1 MHVGRAVALPFFYE
15 GERMEYLVQ
24 LLIILGFTFAGE
36 ALSRLIP
43 LPIPAAVY
51 ELVLLFLGLRTGLVK
66 TEKIQTVG
74 NWLIAIMGIFFV
86 APVVNLMDSWAAVKE
101 TLVPVLVIV
110 VVSTVAVFAAAGIL
124 TQRLGKKGDTH
135 D

>member
-1 MHVGRAVALPFFYE
+1 
-15 GERMEYLVQ
+15 MEYLAQ

-36 ALSRLIP
+36 ACSRLIP

-51 ELVLLFLGLRTGLVK
+51 GLVLLFLGLRVGIVK
-66 TEKIQTVG
+66 AEKIKTVG

-86 APVVNLMDSWAAVKE
+86 APVVNLLDSWSAVKDV
-101 TLVPVLVIV
+101 LLPVLVIV
-110 VVSTVAVFAAAGIL
+110 LASTVAVFAVAGIL
-124 TQRLGKKGDTH
+124 TQRLGKKGGKH

>member
-1 MHVGRAVALPFFYE
+1 MSVIEMFAL
-15 GERMEYLVQ
+15 G
-24 LLIILGFTFAGE
+24 
-36 ALSRLIP
+36 
-43 LPIPAAVY
+43 
-51 ELVLLFLGLRTGLVK
+51 LVLLFLGLRTGLVK

>member
-1 MHVGRAVALPFFYE
+1 
-15 GERMEYLVQ
+15 MEYLLQ

-51 ELVLLFLGLRTGLVK
+51 GLVLLFLALCVGLVK
-66 TEKIQTVG
+66 VEKVKTVG
-74 NWLIAIMGIFFV
+74 NWLIGIMGVFFV
-86 APVVNLMDSWAAVKE
+86 APVVNLLDSWASVKE
-101 TLVPVLVIV
+101 ALLPVLFIVII
-110 VVSTVAVFAAAGIL
+110 STVAVFAAAGWI
-124 TQRLGKKGDTH
+124 TQWLRRKGGNH

>member
-1 MHVGRAVALPFFYE
+1 
-15 GERMEYLVQ
+15 MEYLVQ

-36 ALSRLIP
+36 GLSRLIP
-43 LPIPAAVY
+43 LPVPAAVY
-51 ELVLLFLGLRTGLVK
+51 GLVLLFLGLRTGLVK

-86 APVVNLMDSWAAVKE
+86 APVVNLMDSWAAVKD
-101 TLVPVLVIV
+101 TLVLVLAIV
-110 VVSTVAVFAAAGIL
+110 LVSTVAVFAVSGRL
-124 TQRLGKKGDTH
+124 TQWLGKKGGSH